1 MYKNY
6 LKYLK
11 ITSKMKKEEKKE
23 EDLLDKDSLNASVI
37 SLIEDT
43 NSNYV
48 SNAEYDDKISE
59 HLRESVSSFER
70 KAIKNEIIGY
80 GFVLICNFTRAINGL
95 LMKYIEKTYPEYFET
110 IPFLFIRAI
119 MIISLATSTAYCTT
133 ERILRPNEIQFKLPF
148 FIRTN
153 FNFFAVSLFTVS
165 IWYLRVST
173 VQIISALNPIIVTY
187 LSVILLK
194 EKFYNRYIVGIILCL
209 IGSLIIINN
218 EKKQSNEI
226 KIKGKEDNENH
237 NIDGFT
243 PGMIKGI
250 LCCFGS
256 TLINCAVDICNK
268 VLAKNKIPITTQLF
282 YLGFFTLTYSFTYI
296 IIVWR
301 FKVCIPY
308 ILLSFLQGTFFYI
321 ANTTFNFGIQRIDLS
336 KAAPISYTKV
346 VFVLLLGGILLGEN
360 IYFTDYVGAGLII
373 SYMLYNIKYPLI
385 DKK

>member
-1 MYKNY
+1 
-6 LKYLK
+6 
-11 ITSKMKKEEKKE
+11 MKKEEKKD
-23 EDLLDKDSLNASVI
+23 EDNLIDKDSLNVSVI
-37 SLIEDT
+37 SIIEDT
-43 NSNYV
+43 NSNFV
-48 SNAEYDDKISE
+48 NNVEYDDKISE
-59 HLRESVSSFER
+59 HLRESISSFER

-80 GFVLICNFTRAINGL
+80 FFVLTCNFTRAINGL
-95 LMKYIEKTYPEYFET
+95 LMKYIEKSYPEYFET

-119 MIISLATSTAYCTT
+119 MIITLASSTSYFTK
-133 ERILRPNEIQFKLPF
+133 ERILRPNEIKFKLPF

-153 FNFFAVSLFTVS
+153 FNFFAVSLFTIS

-173 VQIISALNPIIVTY
+173 VQIISSLNPIIVTY

-226 KIKGKEDNENH
+226 KIKGEENNENE
-237 NIDGFT
+237 NNTGGFT
-243 PGMIKGI
+243 SGMIKGI

-282 YLGFFTLTYSFTYI
+282 YLGFFTLSYSFIYI
-296 IIVWR
+296 VIVWR
-301 FKVCIPY
+301 IKVCIPY
-308 ILLSFLQGTFFYI
+308 ILLSFLQGTLFYI

-346 VFVLLLGGILLGEN
+346 VFVLLLGGFLLGEN
-360 IYFTDYVGAGLII
+360 IYFTDFVGAGLII
-373 SYMLYNIKYPLI
+373 SYMLYNMRYPLI
-385 DKK
+385 DKKK

>member
-1 MYKNY
+1 
-6 LKYLK
+6 
-11 ITSKMKKEEKKE
+11 MKKDEKKE
-23 EDLLDKDSLNASVI
+23 EELLETDPLNASIISVI
-37 SLIEDT
+37 EET
-43 NSNYV
+43 NTNLV
-48 SNAEYDDKISE
+48 NNIEYDERISE
-59 HLRESVSSFER
+59 HLRESKTSFER

-80 GFVLICNFTRAINGL
+80 SFVLMCNFTRAINGL
-95 LMKYIEKTYPEYFET
+95 LMKYIEKSYPEYFET

-119 MIISLATSTAYCTT
+119 MIISLALSTSYCTN
-133 ERILRPNEIQFKLPF
+133 EKILRPNEIKFKLPF

-153 FNFFAVSLFTVS
+153 FNFFAVSLFTIS

-173 VQIISALNPIIVTY
+173 VQIISSLNPIIVTY

-194 EKFYNRYIVGIILCL
+194 EKFYNRYIIGIILCL
-209 IGSLIIINN
+209 IGSLMIINN
-218 EKKQSNEI
+218 EKKQSSEV
-226 KIKGKEDNENH
+226 KIKSKESQNDLDEN
-237 NIDGFT
+237 IGGFT

-282 YLGFFTLTYSFTYI
+282 YLGIFTLTYSFIYI

-301 FKVCIPY
+301 MKVCIPY
-308 ILLSFLQGTFFYI
+308 VLLSFLQGTFFYI

-346 VFVLLLGGILLGEN
+346 VFVLLLGGSFLGEKV
-360 IYFTDYVGAGLII
+360 YFSDFIGAALII
-373 SYMLYNIKYPLI
+373 SYMLYNMKYPLI
-385 DKK
+385 EKK

>member
-1 MYKNY
+1 MQKD
-6 LKYLK
+6 
-11 ITSKMKKEEKKE
+11 EKKE
-23 EDLLDKDSLNASVI
+23 EELLETDPLNASVI
-37 SLIEDT
+37 SLIEET
-43 NSNYV
+43 NTNLV
-48 SNAEYDDKISE
+48 NNIEYDERISE
-59 HLRESVSSFER
+59 HLRESKTSFER

-80 GFVLICNFTRAINGL
+80 SFVLICNFTRAINGL
-95 LMKYIEKTYPEYFET
+95 LMKYIEKSYPEYFET

-119 MIISLATSTAYCTT
+119 MIISLALSTSYCTN
-133 ERILRPNEIQFKLPF
+133 EKILRPNEIKFKLPF

-153 FNFFAVSLFTVS
+153 FNFFAVSLFTIS

-173 VQIISALNPIIVTY
+173 VQIISSLNPIIVTY

-194 EKFYNRYIVGIILCL
+194 EKFYNRYIIGIILCL
-209 IGSLIIINN
+209 IGSLMIINN
-218 EKKQSNEI
+218 EKKQSSEV
-226 KIKGKEDNENH
+226 KIKSNENQ
-237 NIDGFT
+237 NDLNENTGGFT
-243 PGMIKGI
+243 SGMIKGI

-282 YLGFFTLTYSFTYI
+282 YLGFFTLTYSFIYI

-301 FKVCIPY
+301 MKVCIPY

-336 KAAPISYTKV
+336 KAAPVSYTKV
-346 VFVLLLGGILLGEN
+346 VFVLLLGGSFLGEKV
-360 IYFTDYVGAGLII
+360 YFSDFIGAALII
-373 SYMLYNIKYPLI
+373 SYMLYNMKYPLI

>member
-1 MYKNY
+1 
-6 LKYLK
+6 
-11 ITSKMKKEEKKE
+11 MKKDEKKE
-23 EDLLDKDSLNASVI
+23 EELLEADPLNASVI
-37 SLIEDT
+37 SLIEET
-43 NSNYV
+43 NTNLV
-48 SNAEYDDKISE
+48 NNIEYDERISE
-59 HLRESVSSFER
+59 HLRESKTSFER

-80 GFVLICNFTRAINGL
+80 SFVLICNFTRAINGL
-95 LMKYIEKTYPEYFET
+95 LMKYIEKSYPEYFET

-119 MIISLATSTAYCTT
+119 MIISLALSTSYCTN
-133 ERILRPNEIQFKLPF
+133 EKILRPNEIKFKLTF

-153 FNFFAVSLFTVS
+153 FNFFAVSLFTIS

-173 VQIISALNPIIVTY
+173 VQIISSLNPIIVTY

-194 EKFYNRYIVGIILCL
+194 EKFYNRYIIGIILCL
-209 IGSLIIINN
+209 IGSLMIINN
-218 EKKQSNEI
+218 EKKQSSEV
-226 KIKGKEDNENH
+226 KIKSNENQ
-237 NIDGFT
+237 NDLNENTGGFT
-243 PGMIKGI
+243 SGMIKGI

-282 YLGFFTLTYSFTYI
+282 YLGFFTLTYSFIYI

-301 FKVCIPY
+301 MKVCIPY

-336 KAAPISYTKV
+336 KAAPVSYTKV
-346 VFVLLLGGILLGEN
+346 VFVLLLGGSFLGEKV
-360 IYFTDYVGAGLII
+360 YFSDFIGAALII
-373 SYMLYNIKYPLI
+373 SYMLYNMKYPLI

>member
-1 MYKNY
+1 MQKD
-6 LKYLK
+6 
-11 ITSKMKKEEKKE
+11 EKKE
-23 EDLLDKDSLNASVI
+23 EELLETDPLNASVI
-37 SLIEDT
+37 SLIEET
-43 NSNYV
+43 NTNLV
-48 SNAEYDDKISE
+48 NNIEYDERISE
-59 HLRESVSSFER
+59 HLRESKTSFER

-80 GFVLICNFTRAINGL
+80 SFVLICNFTRAINGL
-95 LMKYIEKTYPEYFET
+95 LMKYIEKSYPEYFET

-119 MIISLATSTAYCTT
+119 MIISLALSTSYCTN
-133 ERILRPNEIQFKLPF
+133 EKILRPNEIKFKLPF

-153 FNFFAVSLFTVS
+153 FNFFAVSLFTIS

-173 VQIISALNPIIVTY
+173 VQIISSLNPIIVTY

-194 EKFYNRYIVGIILCL
+194 EKFYNRYIIGIILCL
-209 IGSLIIINN
+209 IGSLMIINN
-218 EKKQSNEI
+218 EKKQSSEV
-226 KIKGKEDNENH
+226 KIKNNENQ
-237 NIDGFT
+237 NDLDENTGGFT
-243 PGMIKGI
+243 SGMIKGI

-282 YLGFFTLTYSFTYI
+282 YLGFFTLTYSFIYI

-301 FKVCIPY
+301 MKVCIPY

-336 KAAPISYTKV
+336 KAAPVSYTKV
-346 VFVLLLGGILLGEN
+346 VFVLLLGGSFLGEKV
-360 IYFTDYVGAGLII
+360 YFSDFIGAALII
-373 SYMLYNIKYPLI
+373 SYMLYNMKYPLI

>member
-1 MYKNY
+1 MQKD
-6 LKYLK
+6 
-11 ITSKMKKEEKKE
+11 EKKE
-23 EDLLDKDSLNASVI
+23 QELLETDPLNASVI
-37 SLIEDT
+37 SLIEET
-43 NSNYV
+43 NTNLV
-48 SNAEYDDKISE
+48 NNIEYDERISE
-59 HLRESVSSFER
+59 HLRESKTSFER

-80 GFVLICNFTRAINGL
+80 SFVLICNFTRAINGL
-95 LMKYIEKTYPEYFET
+95 LMKYIEKSYPEYFET

-119 MIISLATSTAYCTT
+119 MIISLALSTSYCTN
-133 ERILRPNEIQFKLPF
+133 EKILRPNEIKFKLPF

-153 FNFFAVSLFTVS
+153 FNFFAVSLFTIS

-173 VQIISALNPIIVTY
+173 VQIISSLNPIIVTY

-194 EKFYNRYIVGIILCL
+194 EKFYNRYIIGIILCL
-209 IGSLIIINN
+209 IGSLMIINN
-218 EKKQSNEI
+218 EKKQSSEV
-226 KIKGKEDNENH
+226 KIKSNENQ
-237 NIDGFT
+237 NDLNENTGGFT
-243 PGMIKGI
+243 SGMIKGI

-282 YLGFFTLTYSFTYI
+282 YLGFFTLTYSFIYI

-301 FKVCIPY
+301 MKVCIPY

-336 KAAPISYTKV
+336 KAAPVSYTKV
-346 VFVLLLGGILLGEN
+346 VFVLLLGGSFLGEKV
-360 IYFTDYVGAGLII
+360 YFSDFIGAALII
-373 SYMLYNIKYPLI
+373 SYMLYNMKYPLI

>member
-1 MYKNY
+1 
-6 LKYLK
+6 
-11 ITSKMKKEEKKE
+11 MKKDEKKE
-23 EDLLDKDSLNASVI
+23 EELLEADPLNASVI
-37 SLIEDT
+37 SLIEET
-43 NSNYV
+43 NTNLV
-48 SNAEYDDKISE
+48 NNIEYDERISE
-59 HLRESVSSFER
+59 HLRESKTSFER

-80 GFVLICNFTRAINGL
+80 SFVLICNFTRAINGL
-95 LMKYIEKTYPEYFET
+95 LMKYIEKSYPEYFET

-119 MIISLATSTAYCTT
+119 MIISLALSTSYCTN
-133 ERILRPNEIQFKLPF
+133 EKILRPNEIKFKLPF

-153 FNFFAVSLFTVS
+153 FNFFAVSLFTIS

-173 VQIISALNPIIVTY
+173 VQIISSLNPIIVTY

-194 EKFYNRYIVGIILCL
+194 EKFYNRYIIGIILCL
-209 IGSLIIINN
+209 IGSLMIINN
-218 EKKQSNEI
+218 EKKQSSEV
-226 KIKGKEDNENH
+226 KIKSNENQ
-237 NIDGFT
+237 NDLNENTGGFT
-243 PGMIKGI
+243 SGMIKGI

-282 YLGFFTLTYSFTYI
+282 YLGFFTLTYSFIYI

-301 FKVCIPY
+301 MKVCIPY

-336 KAAPISYTKV
+336 KAAPVSYTKV
-346 VFVLLLGGILLGEN
+346 VFVLLLGGSFLGEKV
-360 IYFTDYVGAGLII
+360 YFSDFIGAALII
-373 SYMLYNIKYPLI
+373 SYMLYNMKYPLI